1 MHLNLMDAIENRRS
15 VRTYTDKKVDRA
27 ALEKLFAAAVMA
39 PSASNSQPW
48 AFAVI
53 QDAALLKEYSDRAKS
68 HLLAGIGPDSP
79 LAKYRAMLAN
89 PGFNIFYNAGTLVIV
104 YAKPGGPES
113 RGDCC
118 LAAQN
123 LMLAA
128 HGHGLGTCWI
138 GFARPFLDLPE
149 TKSALGV
156 PAEYAVVAPI
166 IVGYPQGRIPQ
177 LTRDEPQILF
187 WKG

>member
-1 MHLNLMDAIENRRS
+1 MNLMEAIENRRS
-15 VRTYTDKKVDRA
+15 VRSYTDKKVERA
-27 ALEKLFAAAVMA
+27 ALEQLLAAAVKA

-53 QDAALLKEYSDRAKS
+53 QDAALLKQYSDRAKS
-68 HLLAGIGPDSP
+68 LLLTVISPDSP

-89 PGFNIFYNAGTLVIV
+89 PDFNIFYNAGTLVII
-104 YAKPGGPES
+104 YAKPGGLES

-128 HGHGLGTCWI
+128 HGLGLGTCWI
-138 GFARPFLDLPE
+138 GFAKALLDQPE
-149 TKSALGV
+149 LKKELGV

-187 WKG
+187 WKE